1 NTLPNRETLFG
12 CLLRIAGYSNFLC
25 ISSATGPQPTAAIMR
40 RLLFTPTL
48 RRVLSTAAVDSS
60 LASSAEHAYRLLRR
74 HHSDPQ
80 RLAAALSASGLDASS
95 PHLLDAVLRR
105 CGAAS
110 SLALHFFHWCSPSIP
125 SPLPSSLALLAKS
138 FSRASSAPPPSLLAP
153 LPSQLLGPSLLC
165 PVLRRLP
172 QPRLLPFAL
181 SLLSARPDHDHAA
194 LFLSLLESL
203 SKAGHVAT
211 AEQLVEELQHRLPLS
226 LRHYTALL
234 YGWCRQGK
242 LDEAKHVLV
251 RMKAAD
257 VALDVVAF
265 NTLLAGFV
273 ADGRFEDAFELTREM
288 ERRGCPPNAVS
299 YTTLMQGLGARGRV
313 DEAMRVFVEMRRKGC
328 PPDAVTYGTLVS
340 AFCKTGKISQ
350 GYEFVDAMSR
360 DGLRVDAAVYHGFF
374 VAHEKKEQLEEC
386 LELMERMRECRCLP
400 DLKIYNVVIRLA
412 CKLGEIKQAMTLWN
426 EMENGGLSP
435 GADTFSIMV
444 CGLVGQG
451 SLIEACSYFK
461 DMVGRGLFVAPQ
473 YGVLKDLLNALV
485 RDGKLELAKDVWEC
499 IVSKGCELNVSAWT
513 IWIHALYAKKHIKE
527 ACLYCIDMLEA
538 GLMPQPDTF
547 AKLMKGLKKLYN
559 RQIAAEITEKVRKM
573 AEERHVSFKMYK
585 RRGVRDLE
593 EKPKAK
599 RRAHKQSR
607 RRQPRQGFLSA
618 SPVLLYDFLNEM
630 SQDEK
635 ADSLVKMGFPED

>member
-1 NTLPNRETLFG
+1 
-12 CLLRIAGYSNFLC
+12 
-25 ISSATGPQPTAAIMR
+25 
-40 RLLFTPTL
+40 
-48 RRVLSTAAVDSS
+48 VLA
-60 LASSAEHAYRLLRR
+60 
-74 HHSDPQ
+74 
-80 RLAAALSASGLDASS
+80 
-95 PHLLDAVLRR
+95 
-105 CGAAS
+105 
-110 SLALHFFHWCSPSIP
+110 
-125 SPLPSSLALLAKS
+125 
-138 FSRASSAPPPSLLAP
+138 
-153 LPSQLLGPSLLC
+153 
-165 PVLRRLP
+165 
-172 QPRLLPFAL
+172 
-181 SLLSARPDHDHAA
+181 
-194 LFLSLLESL
+194 
-203 SKAGHVAT
+203 
-211 AEQLVEELQHRLPLS
+211 
-226 LRHYTALL
+226 
-234 YGWCRQGK
+234 
-242 LDEAKHVLV
+242 

-273 ADGRFEDAFELTREM
+273 ADGRFEDAFELAREM

-328 PPDAVTYGTLVS
+328 TPDAVTYGTLVS

-350 GYEFVDAMSR
+350 GYEFLDAMSR
-360 DGLRVDAAVYHGFF
+360 EGLRVDAAVYHGFF
-374 VAHEKKEQLEEC
+374 IAHEKKEQLEEC
-386 LELMERMRECRCLP
+386 LELMERMRECRCPP

-412 CKLGEIKQAMTLWN
+412 CKLGETKQAIALWN

-435 GADTFSIMV
+435 GVDTFAIMV
-444 CGLVGQG
+444 SGLVGQG
-451 SLIEACSYFK
+451 ALIEACSYFK
-461 DMVGRGLFVAPQ
+461 DMAGRGLFVAPQ

-485 RDGKLELAKDVWEC
+485 RDEKLELAKDVWEC

-513 IWIHALYAKKHIKE
+513 IWIHALYAKKHVKE

-599 RRAHKQSR
+599 RRRGQKKSR
-607 RRQPRQGFLSA
+607 RRQSGHGQSSRNAELLDA
-618 SPVLLYDFLNEM
+618 S
-630 SQDEK
+630 DEEEF
-635 ADSLVKMGFPED
+635 SG

>member
-1 NTLPNRETLFG
+1 ML
-12 CLLRIAGYSNFLC
+12 
-25 ISSATGPQPTAAIMR
+25 R
-40 RLLFTPTL
+40 RLLSASL
-48 RRVLSTAAVDSS
+48 RRGLSTAAGGDPS
-60 LASSAEHAYRLLRR
+60 LASSAEYAYRLLRR

-80 RLAAALSASGLDASS
+80 KLAAALSASGLDPSS

-110 SLALHFFHWCSPSIP
+110 SLALHFFQWCSPSLP

-138 FSRASSAPPPSLLAP
+138 FSRASSPPPPSLLAP

-181 SLLSARPDHDHAA
+181 SLISARPDHDHPA

-211 AEQLVEELQHRLPLS
+211 AEQLVEELQPRLPLS

-273 ADGRFEDAFELTREM
+273 ADGRFEDAFELAREM

-328 PPDAVTYGTLVS
+328 APDAVTYGTLVS
-340 AFCKTGKISQ
+340 AFCKAGKISQ
-350 GYEFVDAMSR
+350 GYEFLDAMSR
-360 DGLRVDAAVYHGFF
+360 EGLRVDAAVYHGFY

-386 LELMERMRECRCLP
+386 LELMERMRECRCPP
-400 DLKIYNVVIRLA
+400 DLKVYNVVIRLA
-412 CKLGEIKQAMTLWN
+412 CKLGETKQAMALWN

-435 GADTFSIMV
+435 GVDTFAIMV
-444 CGLVGQG
+444 SGLVGQG
-451 SLIEACSYFK
+451 ALIEACSYFK
-461 DMVGRGLFVAPQ
+461 DMAGRGLFVAPQ

-485 RDGKLELAKDVWEC
+485 RDEKLELAKDVWEC

-513 IWIHALYAKKHIKE
+513 IWIHALYAKKHVKE
-527 ACLYCIDMLEA
+527 ACLYCLDMLEA

-559 RQIAAEITEKVRKM
+559 RHIAAEITEKVRKM

-599 RRAHKQSR
+599 RRKGQKKSR
-607 RRQPRQGFLSA
+607 RRQSGHGQSNRNADLLDA
-618 SPVLLYDFLNEM
+618 SD
-630 SQDEK
+630 DEEF
-635 ADSLVKMGFPED
+635 SS